1 MGDNERGRSC
11 WHQTRGNLVLPR
23 GGAVPGQWSPLKGF
37 MRERGMTRF
46 AFEKESVSL
55 DVKTETAGSGQK

>member
-1 MGDNERGRSC
+1 
-11 WHQTRGNLVLPR
+11 
-23 GGAVPGQWSPLKGF
+23 